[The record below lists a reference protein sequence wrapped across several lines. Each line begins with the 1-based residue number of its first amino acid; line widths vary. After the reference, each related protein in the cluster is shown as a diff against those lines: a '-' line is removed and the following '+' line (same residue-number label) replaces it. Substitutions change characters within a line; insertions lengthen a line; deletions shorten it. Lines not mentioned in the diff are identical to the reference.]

1 MTIKKFPFL
10 ALATTFLFTVANA
23 QAFEET
29 QEETAITFG
38 LSAERGWRDWSASY
52 IKYRG
57 PGTIGYGV
65 EFTRSAYNDDDD
77 SYEYKQR
84 DNEYQFHAPIGITE
98 NLYITPGYGIKRT
111 HTDVTLENR
120 EFSDSS
126 TKQVGGLDATYIMD
140 SGFVV
145 TAGFD
150 KAEGEDLEFS
160 IGAGIAW

>member
-1 MTIKKFPFL
+1 MTIKKLPLLTL
-10 ALATTFLFTVANA
+10 AAVSLFTMSNA
-23 QAFEET
+23 QAYEQN

-57 PGTIGYGV
+57 PGSIGYGI
-65 EFTRSAYNDDDD
+65 EFTRSAYNEDED

-84 DNEYQFHAPIGITE
+84 DNEYQFQAPIGITE

-111 HTDVTLENR
+111 HTDATIDSH

>member
-1 MTIKKFPFL
+1 MTIKKLPLLTLAAALLFPMS
-10 ALATTFLFTVANA
+10 NA
-23 QAFEET
+23 QAYEQS

-57 PGTIGYGV
+57 PGSVGYGI
-65 EFTRSAYNDDDD
+65 EFTRSAYNEDES

-111 HTDVTLENR
+111 HTDVTLENY
-120 EFSDSS
+120 ELSDSS

>member
-1 MTIKKFPFL
+1 MTIKKLPLQTL
-10 ALATTFLFTVANA
+10 AAVLLFTMSNS
-23 QAFEET
+23 QAYEQN

-57 PGTIGYGV
+57 PGSIGYGI
-65 EFTRSAYNDDDD
+65 EFTRSAYNEDED

-84 DNEYQFHAPIGITE
+84 DNEYQFQAPIGITE

-111 HTDVTLENR
+111 HTDVTIDSR
-120 EFSDSS
+120 EFSDGS

>member
-52 IKYRG
+52 VKYRG
-57 PGTIGYGV
+57 PGTVGYGI
-65 EFTRSAYNDDDD
+65 EFTRSAYNEDED

-111 HTDVTLENR
+111 HTDVTLDSR